1 MAIQYWQDMS
11 ILVGSVQMAGHAKNV
26 NCQTT
31 VAPLDTTALS
41 ATGWTSLIGGNKTG
55 TVDLEFMQDV
65 AAGSVDATLW
75 PYLGTSGVPHSLVTA
90 SADGST
96 AYLMQGIP
104 LSYTPIEGEPGGL
117 AMGRIS
123 GQASGS
129 PVVRGQL
136 IHPTAAART
145 SSSTGT
151 AFQTGAVSAT
161 QRVYAALHVLAASGT
176 TPSLTVT
183 VQSDNASNFPSA
195 TARVS
200 FAAKTDVGYEWS
212 STAGAI
218 TDDWW
223 RVSYTISGTNPSFL
237 FAVTVGI
244 A

>member
-1 MAIQYWQDMS
+1 MAIQFWKDMS
-11 ILVGSVQMAGHAKNV
+11 ILVGAVEMAGHGKNV

-41 ATGWTSLIGGNKTG
+41 TTGWTTLIGGNKTG

-65 AAGSVDATLW
+65 AAGAVDATLW

-96 AYLMQGIP
+96 AYLMQGVP
-104 LSYTPIEGEPGGL
+104 LSYTPIEGEPGSL

-123 GQASGS
+123 GQSSGS

-136 IHPTAAART
+136 IHPATART

-151 AFQTGAVSAT
+151 AWQTGAVSST

-176 TPSLTVT
+176 TPSLTVV

-195 TARVS
+195 TSRVS
-200 FAAKTDVGYEWS
+200 FAAKDAVGYEWS
-212 STAGAI
+212 SAAGAI

-223 RVSYTISGTNPSFL
+223 RVSWTISGTNPSFT
-237 FAVTVGI
+237 FAVTIGI
-244 A
+244 V